1 MNKKLKATLEKA
13 GWKVGSVAEFLNLSP
28 QEEVYVEIKVALS
41 KALQAK
47 RKGLRLTQDQ
57 VATLLGSGQ
66 SRIAK
71 MEKAEPSVSL
81 DLMVR
86 SLCALGASR
95 SEVAKAIH

>member
-1 MNKKLKATLEKA
+1 MNKKLNPTLEKA

-57 VATLLGSGQ
+57 VANLLGSGQ

-86 SLCALGASR
+86 SLCVLGASR